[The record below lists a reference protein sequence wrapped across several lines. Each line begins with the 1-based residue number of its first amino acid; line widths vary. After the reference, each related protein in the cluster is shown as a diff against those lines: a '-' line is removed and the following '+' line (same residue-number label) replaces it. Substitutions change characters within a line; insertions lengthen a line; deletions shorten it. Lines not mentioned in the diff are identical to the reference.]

1 MVRAVQVLRSGR
13 IVVAEREPEP
23 LNGGVRLRVTAA
35 GICGSDLALVAG
47 KHPYARYPITP
58 GHEVAASVLEAA
70 PGVEGYVAGQRVGV
84 RPLLACGQCGSC
96 QSGRPNRCPAAQVL
110 GVHLDGGMAE
120 QMVVPASLLHR
131 LPDSLDSDVAAMI
144 EPTAVAVHACKRA
157 GLETGDALAIIG
169 AGVIGLLAM
178 QVAGA
183 WGAGPILA
191 VDRVPERLAVARALG
206 ADTTADNRCEN
217 VSDVGRVICPAGFDK
232 VLELVGRRETLA
244 DAAALARPGGVVVP
258 VALPHQP
265 IIFDF
270 EPMYRRE
277 LTMRATRLY
286 TDNDFEEAIAL
297 LNAGQVNPRPLIT
310 HHFSLE
316 QTDQAL
322 ALVAGHPDQ
331 AIKVIINP

>member
-1 MVRAVQVLRSGR
+1 
-13 IVVAEREPEP
+13 
-23 LNGGVRLRVTAA
+23 
-35 GICGSDLALVAG
+35 
-47 KHPYARYPITP
+47 
-58 GHEVAASVLEAA
+58 
-70 PGVEGYVAGQRVGV
+70 
-84 RPLLACGQCGSC
+84 
-96 QSGRPNRCPAAQVL
+96 
-110 GVHLDGGMAE
+110 
-120 QMVVPASLLHR
+120 
-131 LPDSLDSDVAAMI
+131 
-144 EPTAVAVHACKRA
+144 
-157 GLETGDALAIIG
+157 
-169 AGVIGLLAM
+169 
-178 QVAGA
+178 
-183 WGAGPILA
+183 
-191 VDRVPERLAVARALG
+191 
-206 ADTTADNRCEN
+206 
-217 VSDVGRVICPAGFDK
+217 
-232 VLELVGRRETLA
+232 
-244 DAAALARPGGVVVP
+244 VP